1 MNWNSHQ
8 FEMLD
13 WAIIVIGVALVAW
26 FVCRAI
32 RRSKAAKVG
41 GETSDDYFLSG
52 RNETWFTI
60 GAAILRPTLVRNILW
75 GWQVQELKRVWV
87 WLIGKCKA
95 G

>member
-52 RNETWFTI
+52 RN
-60 GAAILRPTLVRNILW
+60 
-75 GWQVQELKRVWV
+75 
-87 WLIGKCKA
+87 
-95 G
+95 